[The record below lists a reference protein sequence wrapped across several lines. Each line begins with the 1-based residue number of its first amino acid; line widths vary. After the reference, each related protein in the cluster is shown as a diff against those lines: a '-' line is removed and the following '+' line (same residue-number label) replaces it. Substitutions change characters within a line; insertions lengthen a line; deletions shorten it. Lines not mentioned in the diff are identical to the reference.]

1 MECTGSKKIAVVFC
15 VLVLTLLCSC
25 SGTLKAQK
33 MDNIKAE
40 ITKVGYRQDTF
51 GEHRGDISTIGGL
64 LDNGWTL
71 FFYDYGKNKADFDNY
86 LALLDLGGDTA
97 VKDKGSNY
105 VIYEGSNN
113 INYWIYARV
122 DNTWLEV
129 CGPKGDKEDI
139 KKFVTGLG
147 YYKD

>member
-1 MECTGSKKIAVVFC
+1 MPNVV
-15 VLVLTLLCSC
+15 
-25 SGTLKAQK
+25 
-33 MDNIKAE
+33 E
-40 ITKVGYRQDTF
+40 IFPQSDAFWITDG
-51 GEHRGDISTIGGL
+51 
-64 LDNGWTL
+64 L
-71 FFYDYGKNKADFDNY
+71 FFYDYGKNKAGLDNY

-129 CGPKGDKEDI
+129 WGPKGDKEDI